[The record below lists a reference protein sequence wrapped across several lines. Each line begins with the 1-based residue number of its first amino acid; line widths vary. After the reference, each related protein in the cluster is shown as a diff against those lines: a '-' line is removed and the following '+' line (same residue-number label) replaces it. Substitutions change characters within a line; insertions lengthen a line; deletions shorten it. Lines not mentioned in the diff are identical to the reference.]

1 MSTHR
6 ADGIRDAQA
15 GRPPAPPAAPWKSYE
30 QAIQAEYMDG
40 YNPQTRARI
49 EAEQAARDF
58 CTDTGHRA
66 HLIGHSRARGAYI
79 ETQDAAGQW
88 RPFWQELKQE
98 PTT

>member
-15 GRPPAPPAAPWKSYE
+15 GLPPTPPAAPWKAYE

-40 YNPQTRARI
+40 YSQQGRAI
-49 EAEQAARDF
+49 
-58 CTDTGHRA
+58 
-66 HLIGHSRARGAYI
+66 I
-79 ETQDAAGQW
+79 ETT
-88 RPFWQELKQE
+88 EE